1 MNRAGR
7 PITILLVDDDA
18 DDRYLT
24 QRALKEGRLV
34 NTVYEAVD
42 GEDALAFLRCEGEH
56 VDVPRPD
63 LVLLDLNMPRKNG
76 RETLAEIKADPALRS
91 IPVIVLTTSKADEDI
106 FRSYDLGANSF
117 VTKPVG
123 FDSFSEV
130 MRDLSRYWFQI
141 VELPGRRDG

>member
-1 MNRAGR
+1 MTRSHR
-7 PITILLVDDDA
+7 PITILLVDDDP

-24 QRALKEGRLV
+24 QEALKEGRLV
-34 NTVYEAVD
+34 NAVFEAVD
-42 GEDALAFLRCEGEH
+42 GEDALAFLRREGEH
-56 VDVPRPD
+56 TNAPRPD

-76 RETLAEIKADPALRS
+76 CETLAEIKGDPDLQS

-117 VTKPVG
+117 ITKPVG
-123 FDSFSEV
+123 FDSFTQV

-141 VELPGRRDG
+141 VDLPRRDHV